1 MRISVTIQIRL
12 QKRFDPIVVNKVEA
26 RKGQSFRQT
35 TGLAETFQLKV
46 RGQLVMRLVGKETT
60 KKRKIERK
68 KTRQAPWIQSI
79 SKIVFEF
86 LWTFYD
92 FTSLFFKAFPG
103 RSRRVL
109 MCVTN

>member
-1 MRISVTIQIRL
+1 MILYHNIYLLKKAIYVYFCEKLCAVTIQIRL

-60 KKRKIERK
+60 KKKENREKEN
-68 KTRQAPWIQSI
+68 KTSTLD
-79 SKIVFEF
+79 SKHF
-86 LWTFYD
+86 
-92 FTSLFFKAFPG
+92 
-103 RSRRVL
+103 
-109 MCVTN
+109 